1 MSKASSRGGRRSLG
15 IALHVSQRSCPAAG
29 DLLKV
34 SSVSESR
41 RWHSSEKGTAEA
53 AGRGCGAG
61 WTLRVPSSPKH
72 HPEQPGSS
80 TTDTLPAA
88 AHHSRQLFFISSSLY
103 YFLPAHIVMIPLCEN
118 FMFVYVFAIKN
129 SGEEMKLPKCLAT
142 YRST

>member
-1 MSKASSRGGRRSLG
+1 MALLGKRESGGSRPGPRGR
-15 IALHVSQRSCPAAG
+15 VDPP
-29 DLLKV
+29 
-34 SSVSESR
+34 
-41 RWHSSEKGTAEA
+41 GT
-53 AGRGCGAG
+53 GRTSA
-61 WTLRVPSSPKH
+61 SSPKH

-129 SGEEMKLPKCLAT
+129 SGEEMKLPKCLAS